1 MYDLPLVLGANLAQN
16 VVFGLIAGLAA
27 GAVFAILGAGLVVAF
42 RGSGVINFAHGGI
55 AAYTAYTFDQLRE
68 PGGGDIRLPWVD
80 PIPEWGLLQDLKL
93 SNLPVRIQIQEN
105 PSTFLAVVLSLLM
118 AALIGLML
126 HFLVFRPLRNAPTL
140 GKVIGSVGAF
150 LYLQSVAVLNFGA
163 VNRNDPGWWEF
174 TSDSDKKPPIELGF
188 LDANLPRSTIALG
201 ITAVVVGAVVWAFF
215 RYSRFG
221 LATRAADE
229 NEKGAALL
237 GYSPQLLAG
246 ANWVLSSVL
255 ACIAGVVFLHRTQP
269 SQFLLLVVPA
279 LGAALMGNLTSISGA
294 VAGGLTIGM
303 VASAGVSLTA
313 ESWWPSDALP
323 ADGVRQFVPLLA
335 IILVLYLRGDKLPIR
350 GSISIGRQPRAP
362 ASNNVVLGVLF
373 AVGMALM
380 MSNIFTSAWESA
392 LTTTL
397 IFILFMY
404 SLTVLVGYLG
414 QISLAQWSLAGVA
427 SWTVARLMA
436 DGTKI
441 REFDFFV
448 KDGPNFPLVLAFIG
462 AVAAAVVVG
471 LLVGL
476 PALRIRGVQLAVV
489 TLAAVVAIEDLLQR
503 NLWLFGDGADTTNP
517 MPIPRIGDTSIS
529 GFNET
534 TSQTDNWRYTVFLVI
549 MVAIVG
555 VLVANLRRGAIGRRF
570 LAVRAN
576 ERAAAAAGINVSQ
589 TKLLGFGISSAIAG
603 VAGVMFSFKLG
614 QLTSENFSPFVGLA
628 LLAFVYLGGI
638 TTVYGAIIGG
648 MLVAGGLTA
657 EFGALHF
664 EGVTQ
669 AIINLIGAI
678 GLVVNAIVT
687 NGEGIALLQSDQ
699 GKHVLAGLRRDP
711 SIAPE
716 DGPLTISQEE
726 LGNEG
731 AMA

>member
-1 MYDLPLVLGANLAQN
+1 MYDLPLVLGANLVQN

-80 PIPEWGLLQDLKL
+80 PIPEWGVLQDLKL

-163 VNRNDPGWWEF
+163 TNRNDPGWWEF

-255 ACIAGVVFLHRTQP
+255 AGVAGVVFLHRTQP

-279 LGAALMGNLTSISGA
+279 LGAALMGNLTSIAGA

-303 VASAGVSLTA
+303 VASAGVSLTS
-313 ESWWPSDALP
+313 ESWWPSEALP

-362 ASNNVVLGVLF
+362 ATNNVMLGVLF

-462 AVAAAVVVG
+462 AVAAAVIVG

-534 TSQTDNWRYTVFLVI
+534 TSQTDNWRYTVFLI
-549 MVAIVG
+549 IIVAIVG

-576 ERAAAAAGINVSQ
+576 ERAAAAAGIDVSQ

-638 TTVYGAIIGG
+638 TTVYGAIVGG

-687 NGEGIALLQSDQ
+687 NGEGIALLQVDQ